1 MTGGACRGELGAAA
15 SLCGQWAVRMVA
27 ILSGIAPDRSGIW
40 ATGRQKELSA
50 PTATMG
56 GVSSVLISQCSSS
69 KAGAIWTQSCPL
81 YKLSAAP
88 RDCSGSQNLLAH
100 PRDSMLMARRAD
112 GTGSTTV
119 ALHHLVPL
127 FRSVL
132 QSQVSLAS
140 GTVVSFRWMV

>member
-1 MTGGACRGELGAAA
+1 MGNRAAERALSPHCHHGRGELSFDLSVQFLKSWGHLDTVL
-15 SLCGQWAVRMVA
+15 SLVQA
-27 ILSGIAPDRSGIW
+27 
-40 ATGRQKELSA
+40 
-50 PTATMG
+50 
-56 GVSSVLISQCSSS
+56 VSSTEGLLWQ
-69 KAGAIWTQSCPL
+69 PE
-81 YKLSAAP
+81 
-88 RDCSGSQNLLAH
+88 LLAH